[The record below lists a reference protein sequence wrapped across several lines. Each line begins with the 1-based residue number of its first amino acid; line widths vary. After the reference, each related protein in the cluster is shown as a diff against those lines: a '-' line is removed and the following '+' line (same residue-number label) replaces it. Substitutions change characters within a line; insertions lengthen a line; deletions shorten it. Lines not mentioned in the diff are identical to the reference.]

1 MLVFYYHLVP
11 ELMPILW
18 RAKLS
23 CAIELGST
31 REKHIHKQQKKKREE
46 SGFRLLMA
54 SLLHVYVCMFV
65 CEPVSIVFFFFF
77 LAFVYRESAW
87 AQISS
92 LLQLVYLPMQQ
103 ITDATVFLAASFFF
117 FCVGAHAVFAKVL
130 RQEVVH
136 CVCMYVFLCSFLSR
150 EHLIWLLVLFS
161 SVFLL
166 IFPPLLFFFF
176 LISTRMHI

>member
-1 MLVFYYHLVP
+1 
-11 ELMPILW
+11 
-18 RAKLS
+18 
-23 CAIELGST
+23 
-31 REKHIHKQQKKKREE
+31 
-46 SGFRLLMA
+46 MA

-65 CEPVSIVFFFFF
+65 CEPVSIVFFFF
-77 LAFVYRESAW
+77 LAFLYRESAW

-176 LISTRMHI
+176 KFQHVCIYDVMHGVHNHLCPIARVVSLRILLIDPHTLIHMRNLYFCASRRHGLLRR

>member
-117 FCVGAHAVFAKVL
+117 FVLALMLCLRRCYGRKSCIACVCTCFCAVFSAV
-130 RQEVVH
+130 
-136 CVCMYVFLCSFLSR
+136 
-150 EHLIWLLVLFS
+150 
-161 SVFLL
+161 
-166 IFPPLLFFFF
+166 
-176 LISTRMHI
+176 ST